1 MRVGDPTE
9 VLADW
14 LSERRSLLLITHER
28 PDGDAIGSL
37 FGLSAALEAGG
48 HRCFCFLSEGVPS
61 RYLPLLP
68 PGAVAATTPLRD
80 FATLDGVICL
90 DVANEGRADL
100 PDGVTVDGL
109 TCPVANIDHHADNTG
124 FGDIVWVDERCAA
137 TAQMLTAFLREKGYD
152 IPAPAAECLLI
163 GLIMDTG
170 GFRFQNTGPDVL
182 RDAAFL
188 LESGADLH
196 GAMDALFFRRPY
208 RHKLFE
214 GELMRDATF
223 ACDGRLLYAV
233 LDPVLMAESGLSGG
247 DSEGLIDALRAV
259 DGVDI
264 ACLLQPEEGAVR
276 FSLRS
281 RSPAWSVRRI
291 AAALGGGGHVLAAGA
306 RTEGMS
312 LDQARDVLVELV
324 GKVLCG

>member
-14 LSERRSLLLITHER
+14 LSTRRSLLVVTHER

-37 FGLSAALEAGG
+37 FGLSCALEARG
-48 HRCFCFLSEGVPS
+48 HRCLRYLSQGVPP
-61 RYLPLLP
+61 RYRPLVPTGMEAL
-68 PGAVAATTPLRD
+68 AAPAPDL
-80 FATLDGVICL
+80 AAIDGVVCL

-100 PDGVTVDGL
+100 PGGMSMADVP
-109 TCPVANIDHHADNTG
+109 CPVANIDHHADNSR
-124 FGDIVWVDERCAA
+124 FGDLVWVDEGRAA
-137 TAQMLTAFLREKGYD
+137 TAQMLTVFLRERGFD
-152 IPAPAAECLLI
+152 IPPPAAECLLV

-170 GFRFQNTGPDVL
+170 GFRFRNTDPGVL

-214 GELMRDATF
+214 GQLMRDATF
-223 ACDGRLLYAV
+223 ACGGRLLYAV
-233 LDPVLMAESGLSGG
+233 LDPALMADYGVLQG
-247 DSEGLIDALRAV
+247 DTEGMIDALRAV

-264 ACLLQPEEGAVR
+264 ACLLQAEEGAVR

-281 RSPAWSVRRI
+281 RSPEWSVRRI
-291 AAALGGGGHVLAAGA
+291 AAELGGGGHVLAAGA
-306 RTEGMS
+306 RAEGLS
-312 LDQARDVLVELV
+312 LRQARDVLVELA
-324 GKVLCG
+324 GKALCG